1 MTSTP
6 EDPAL
11 IWLRPEPSGRKPR
24 FTRAEIAR
32 TAIGIADAE
41 GFDAVT
47 MKRIASE
54 LGAGT
59 MTLYYYVRNKA
70 DIVALMQDAICED
83 FLVPDG
89 ELPAGWRAAVTL
101 IARRTRETLVGHPWA
116 ISSLNQAQ
124 FGPNA
129 VRHYEQSLA
138 ALAATGLG
146 YPQKTELTA
155 ILDDYVNGNAA
166 HAVEA
171 RERMQLASRDP
182 GLAIEARAYGEA
194 LMAAG
199 AFPELEALARDARD
213 GGGEFDPLANL
224 DRQFEVGL
232 AALLDGIERYYKISS
247 PPAG

>member
-1 MTSTP
+1 MPSNTDEAT
-6 EDPAL
+6 L

-47 MKRIASE
+47 MKRIAAE

-70 DIVALMQDAICED
+70 DIVALMQDAIFD
-83 FLVPDG
+83 DILVPAG
-89 ELPAGWRAAVTL
+89 ELPSGWRDAEAL
-101 IARRTRETLVGHPWA
+101 ISRRTRDALVGHPW
-116 ISSLNQAQ
+116 SVGSLNQAQ

-138 ALAATGLG
+138 ALASTALS
-146 YPQKTELTA
+146 YPQKTEVTA
-155 ILDDYVNGNAA
+155 IFDDYVAGNAA
-166 HAVEA
+166 HTIEA
-171 RERMQLASRDP
+171 RERLSTASRDP
-182 GLAIEARAYGEA
+182 SVLIEAKAYGET

-199 AFPELEALARDARD
+199 DFPELAALAAQQARD
-213 GGGEFDPLANL
+213 PDSQVGPLGNL
-224 DRQFEVGL
+224 DRQFEIGL
-232 AALLDGIERYYKISS
+232 AALLDGIERHYGIS
-247 PPAG
+247 